1 MSVSQSWITKGFEAF
16 RRGSFGNGGQN
27 LYVSR
32 AGILQRIF
40 QYDLNQD
47 GYFDLV
53 FANCQNHHEAAPSF
67 VYTLDGKRE
76 ELPGQGALCGMV
88 VDLHGSGFKDLVVT
102 GYYDMAA
109 PFASSDIYF
118 GSQEGY
124 SENRHIRIPT
134 PYAEDCCHGDF
145 KGQGKPALAF
155 AMSMYQTVRVFY
167 PGEQGLEWARF
178 VDLPICAHLITA
190 CDLNGD
196 GFDELIVRKK
206 DTTETTVYWGGKD
219 GLNVNRR
226 TVLPELPPGEIL
238 QPEEEKTLQSDMEKK
253 FEAPRLLQ
261 SVIWKD
267 RHCFTLST
275 GKKVFLFSATREGE
289 LECLLELEV
298 PMALAVA
305 TGDINGDGFPD
316 LAAACRVRDP
326 QDRQKQ
332 CSFIYWGSPDGLDAQ
347 RCTVLNTRQACHVD
361 ISRRKADGTC
371 DVLIGQSSVDRTYTN
386 QALLFQ
392 GGKQGVSMEPER
404 FPCEDSRRAF
414 FVENPGMEKRV
425 FLVNHY
431 SRSAVGFDKTFI
443 YWGGAQGYSP
453 DKCLQVPCWCAVDS
467 LCADF
472 DDDGWAELLVCNNSE
487 NSLHLDPGH
496 HVHHFGPAGFEPE
509 RSYTLKTD
517 LGWGT
522 VVGDFNH
529 DGYLEL
535 VTVCN
540 HWKDLRIFYRDTDGF
555 SRYEDISLN
564 GKGSPRWILAA
575 DLNQDGWLDLIVP
588 LISAER
594 TLILWGGP
602 EGFSL
607 QRSSEL
613 AVYHGAC
620 ARVADLTRN
629 GYPDLLIGS
638 HTETPK
644 DGELIAHHPHHSY
657 LHIYWNGPAGLS
669 ENNKSVLRTDA
680 CDSISVA
687 DFNNDGWL
695 DVFCCSYHGGKDRD
709 VNSFL
714 YWNRNGSF
722 RALDRE
728 LLYTHSASGSIA
740 ADFNEDGYVDLAVA
754 NHKVDGDHLGFSS
767 VWWNGP
773 EGFNRKNRVDLP
785 TAGPHGMTSAEP
797 GNALT
802 RGPEEFYESEPLQAE
817 KDVCSARARIE
828 AEVPAKTWVA
838 IKLRATACREL
849 LDKAPWC
856 VPEQFTCHKGDFM
869 QYQLVLGATNS
880 LRTARVSEV
889 VIELNDA
896 GAEIAQQ

>member
-1 MSVSQSWITKGFEAF
+1 MNKNQIWTTKGFDAF
-16 RRGSFGNGGQN
+16 RRGSFGNGGHN
-27 LYVSR
+27 LYVSK

-53 FANCQNHHEAAPSF
+53 FANCQNHHESAPSF
-67 VYTLDGKRE
+67 VYTLAGDRE

-88 VDLHGSGFKDLVVT
+88 VDLYGTGFKDLVVT

-109 PFASSDIYF
+109 PFASTDIYF
-118 GSQEGY
+118 ASKQGY

-145 KGQGKPALAF
+145 KGQGKRALAF
-155 AMSMYQTVRVFY
+155 AMPNYQKVRLFY
-167 PGEQGLEWARF
+167 PTELGLEWAQY
-178 VDLPICAHLITA
+178 VDIPVTAHLIAA
-190 CDLNGD
+190 CDLDGD
-196 GFDELIVRKK
+196 GFDELIVRQK
-206 DTTETTVYWGGKD
+206 DCTETTVYWGGKD
-219 GLNVNRR
+219 GLCIERC
-226 TVLPELPPGEIL
+226 TILPALPPGEIL
-238 QPEEEKTLQSDMEKK
+238 QPEEEKALQSDMEKK

-261 SVIWKD
+261 SVIWKG

-275 GKKVFLFSATREGE
+275 GKKVFLFSASSERK
-289 LECLLELEV
+289 LECVLELEV

-305 TGDINGDGFPD
+305 IADINGDGFPD
-316 LAAACRVRDP
+316 LAAACRVRNP
-326 QDRQKQ
+326 QDKMKQ
-332 CSFIYWGSPDGLDAQ
+332 CSFIYWGGPDGLDAK
-347 RCTVLNTRQACHVD
+347 RRTVLDTRQACHVD
-361 ISRRKADGTC
+361 ISNRKADGTC
-371 DVLIGQSSVDRTYTN
+371 DVLFCQSSVDRTYSN

-392 GGKQGVSMEPER
+392 GEKQGIHPEPLR
-404 FPCEDSRRAF
+404 FHSEDSRRAF
-414 FVENPGMEKRV
+414 FVENPAMDKRI
-425 FLVNHY
+425 FLINHY
-431 SRSAVGFDKTFI
+431 SRSSVGFDKTFI
-443 YWGGAQGYSP
+443 YWGGPKGYSP
-453 DKCLQVPCWCAVDS
+453 ECCLHVPSWCAVDA

-496 HVHHFGPAGFEPE
+496 HVHHFGPEGFQPE
-509 RSYTLKTD
+509 RSYTLKTNI
-517 LGWGT
+517 GWGT
-522 VVGDFNH
+522 VTGDFNH

-535 VTVCN
+535 ITVCN
-540 HWKDLRIFYRDTDGF
+540 HWKDLRIFYRDANGF
-555 SRYEDISLN
+555 SRYEDIPLN

-575 DLNQDGWLDLIVP
+575 DLNKDGWLDLVVP
-588 LISAER
+588 LINAER

-620 ARVADLTRN
+620 ARVADLTGN
-629 GYPDLLIGS
+629 GYPDLLIGT
-638 HTETPK
+638 HTETPRN
-644 DGELIAHHPHHSY
+644 GELTPHHPHHSY
-657 LHIYWNGPAGLS
+657 LHIYWNGPDGLS
-669 ENNKSVLRTDA
+669 ENNKTILRTDA
-680 CDSISVA
+680 CDSISIA

-773 EGFNRKNRVDLP
+773 DGFNRKNRVDLP

-802 RGPEEFYESEPLQAE
+802 RGDEEFYESEILQAE
-817 KDVCSARARIE
+817 IDVHFAQGKIE
-828 AEVPAKTWVA
+828 AEVPAKTWVTL
-838 IKLRATACREL
+838 KLRAATSKEL
-849 LDKAPWC
+849 LDKTPWC
-856 VPEQFTCHKGDFM
+856 APEQFTCRKGDFM
-869 QYQLVLGATNS
+869 QYQLVLGAINS
-880 LRTARVSEV
+880 LRTPRVSEV
-889 VIELNDA
+889 VIELNC
-896 GAEIAQQ
+896 Q